1 MEIVQRK
8 EGQFGDGLLI
18 VLCGP
23 HVDVE
28 GTRVH
33 SECDQEE

>member
-8 EGQFGDGLLI
+8 VGQFGDGLLI
-18 VLCGP
+18 VLCSP

-28 GTRVH
+28 GTRIYPQ
-33 SECDQEE
+33 CDQEE